1 MITAVCFLV
10 LVATV
15 PLLGG
20 RLSRLGQIRLKA
32 WWTIG
37 LALFIQVLL
46 IEVFAGTLGG
56 VLAAIAHLLSY
67 GFALLFVWHNRTLT
81 GMALMVTGGL
91 LNLSAIAANG
101 GVMPAQRSALEMAGI
116 IVDSPEFENSAVID
130 DARLWF
136 LGDVF
141 AIPEGVPF
149 ANVFSIGDIIL
160 VLGGAITVHTVARSR
175 LGVALTGLDPWNR
188 SEAADDDLGDLVA
201 ADSNAGVGDD
211 ERDQRIAELEEQLRE
226 AAPRLE
232 LLARLETMADAQ
244 SDTPEGVALRAGI
257 EVLKRKEQR
266 HRRKLSV
273 LQAECERLS
282 RQLEELRRDRLVDF
296 EPHFEGESLADMP
309 PSLERHGNNPAEAPH
324 RFDSLNEGSSVTGP

>member
-1 MITAVCFLV
+1 MITAVCFLL

-32 WWTIG
+32 WWTIAM
-37 LALFIQVLL
+37 ALFIQVLL

-67 GFALLFVWHNRTLT
+67 GFALVFVWHNRKVT
-81 GMALMVTGGL
+81 GMALIVTGGL

-130 DARLWF
+130 NARLWF

-160 VLGGAITVHTVARSR
+160 VLGGGITVHTVARSR
-175 LGVALTGLDPWNR
+175 LGVLLTRLDPLNR
-188 SEAADDDLGDLVA
+188 FEPDG
-201 ADSNAGVGDD
+201 D
-211 ERDQRIAELEEQLRE
+211 ERDQRIAELEEQLRL

-232 LLARLETMADAQ
+232 LLERLETIADSQ
-244 SDTPEGVALRAGI
+244 FETPEAMALRAAI
-257 EVLKRKEQR
+257 DLLEQDEQR
-266 HRRKLSV
+266 HRQKLSA
-273 LQAECERLS
+273 LQAEYESLHH
-282 RQLEELRRDRLVDF
+282 QLKGLRHEVLVDF
-296 EPHFEGESLADMP
+296 ERRLLAVLPP
-309 PSLERHGNNPAEAPH
+309 PSEHQQPYATERRRAPADLETDFEHRHEALPTP
-324 RFDSLNEGSSVTGP
+324 GS

>member
-1 MITAVCFLV
+1 MITAVCFLL

-32 WWTIG
+32 WWTIAI
-37 LALFIQVLL
+37 ALFIQVLL
-46 IEVFAGTLGG
+46 IEVFAGTLDG

-67 GFALLFVWHNRTLT
+67 GFALVFVWHNRKVT
-81 GMALMVTGGL
+81 GMAVMVTGGL
-91 LNLSAIAANG
+91 LNLAAIAANG

-136 LGDVF
+136 LGDIF

-160 VLGGAITVHTVARSR
+160 VLGGGITVHTVARSR
-175 LGVALTGLDPWNR
+175 LGLLLTRLDPLNR
-188 SEAADDDLGDLVA
+188 FEPDQ
-201 ADSNAGVGDD
+201 D
-211 ERDQRIAELEEQLRE
+211 ERDQRIAELEEQLRL

-232 LLARLETMADAQ
+232 LLERLETIADSQ
-244 SDTPEGVALRAGI
+244 FETPEAMALQAAI
-257 EVLKRKEQR
+257 DLLKQDEQR
-266 HRRKLSV
+266 HRRTLSA
-273 LQAECERLS
+273 LQAEYESLHQ
-282 RQLEELRRDRLVDF
+282 QLKGLRHEVLVDF
-296 EPHFEGESLADMP
+296 ERRLLAVLPP
-309 PSLERHGNNPAEAPH
+309 PSEHQQPNATERRRTPTDFETDFERRHEALPTP
-324 RFDSLNEGSSVTGP
+324 GS

>member
-1 MITAVCFLV
+1 MITAVCFLL

-32 WWTIG
+32 WWTIVM
-37 LALFIQVLL
+37 ALFIQVLL
-46 IEVFAGTLGG
+46 IEVFTGTLGG

-67 GFALLFVWHNRTLT
+67 GFALVFVWHNRKVT

-91 LNLSAIAANG
+91 LNLAVIAANG

-136 LGDVF
+136 LGDIF
-141 AIPEGVPF
+141 AIPESVPF

-160 VLGGAITVHTVARSR
+160 VLGGGITVHTVARSR
-175 LGVALTGLDPWNR
+175 LGVLLTRLDPLNR
-188 SEAADDDLGDLVA
+188 FEPDH
-201 ADSNAGVGDD
+201 D
-211 ERDQRIAELEEQLRE
+211 ERDQRIAELEEQLRL

-232 LLARLETMADAQ
+232 LLERLETIADSQ
-244 SDTPEGVALRAGI
+244 FETPEAMALQAAIDLLRQD
-257 EVLKRKEQR
+257 EQR
-266 HRRKLSV
+266 HRRKLSA
-273 LQAECERLS
+273 LQAEYESLH
-282 RQLEELRRDRLVDF
+282 RQLKGLRHEVLVDF
-296 EPHFEGESLADMP
+296 DRRLSAVLPPPPEHRKPNPTERRRGPADFETDFESDF
-309 PSLERHGNNPAEAPH
+309 ERHHEALATP
-324 RFDSLNEGSSVTGP
+324 GS

>member
-1 MITAVCFLV
+1 MITAVCFLL

-32 WWTIG
+32 WWTIAI
-37 LALFIQVLL
+37 ALFIQVLL

-67 GFALLFVWHNRTLT
+67 GFALVFVWHNRKVT
-81 GMALMVTGGL
+81 GMALIVTGGL
-91 LNLSAIAANG
+91 LNLAAIAANG

-136 LGDVF
+136 LGDIF
-141 AIPEGVPF
+141 AIPDGVPF

-160 VLGGAITVHTVARSR
+160 VLGGGVTVHTVARSR
-175 LGVALTGLDPWNR
+175 LGVLLTRLDPLNR
-188 SEAADDDLGDLVA
+188 FEPDQDK
-201 ADSNAGVGDD
+201 
-211 ERDQRIAELEEQLRE
+211 RDQRIAELEEQLRL

-232 LLARLETMADAQ
+232 LLERLETIADSQFETAEAMALQAAID
-244 SDTPEGVALRAGI
+244 L
-257 EVLKRKEQR
+257 LKQDEQR
-266 HRRKLSV
+266 HRRKLSA
-273 LQAECERLS
+273 LQAEYESLHQ
-282 RQLEELRRDRLVDF
+282 QLKGLRHEVLVDF
-296 EPHFEGESLADMP
+296 ERRLLAVLPP
-309 PSLERHGNNPAEAPH
+309 PSDNQQPNATERRRTPTDFETDSGRHHEALPTP
-324 RFDSLNEGSSVTGP
+324 GS